1 MIMKS
6 LQPQFAR
13 HLMGFPHVDFGS
25 LVHALYDIEEGI
37 VRGLWPES
45 FLLDSKGKKP
55 TIGKRLGDVSAI
67 VPLDRGPLDII
78 KELGKLLEF
87 IIRHHPM
94 CSIGHL
100 FLLDLCLHIST
111 LSSIS
116 SLCY

>member
-1 MIMKS
+1 
-6 LQPQFAR
+6 
-13 HLMGFPHVDFGS
+13 MGFPHVDFGS
-25 LVHALYDIEEGI
+25 LVHALYDIKEGT